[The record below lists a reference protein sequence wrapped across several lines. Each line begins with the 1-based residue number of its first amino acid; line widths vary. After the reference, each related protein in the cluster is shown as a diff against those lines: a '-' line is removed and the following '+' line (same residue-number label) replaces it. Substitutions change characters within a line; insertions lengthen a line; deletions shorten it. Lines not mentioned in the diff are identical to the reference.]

1 MTEELRKAME
11 EDALKLEQNFP
22 GISIHEAYK
31 CGGDFLRLHAWHD
44 AQEEPKVGREVI
56 IQTRKGMKQ
65 FPNKVK
71 MKMSWEFYVRITG
84 AQSWAYS
91 EDFLPDNPEGTA
103 TADNQ
108 K

>member
-1 MTEELRKAME
+1 
-11 EDALKLEQNFP
+11 
-22 GISIHEAYK
+22 
-31 CGGDFLRLHAWHD
+31 
-44 AQEEPKVGREVI
+44 
-56 IQTRKGMKQ
+56 
-65 FPNKVK
+65 